1 MPALWAAR
9 PARLRLPTPIPR
21 AGVAALR
28 TGHGLPVWSRQT
40 REPAPAPRHRPP
52 TEPRRTPAMGLQRCR
67 PGAGPTAPAADFGAH
82 VGPGVG
88 GRSYSSVSNI
98 CSGQGPSYHFGY
110 VIFAKSGAVLPH
122 QRCQDRRSGP
132 CPIHP
137 KGSPPR
143 RGNRANWRRDLLA
156 PIVAATQSVAARI
169 VVVAGLHE
177 PAATFYEH
185 CGSGPV
191 PAPPFASSRK
201 SATWPQP
208 SSHEHAS
215 PAEAPRRGSLATQP
229 KVIAAP
235 HDNPICVVCPSPYK
249 DDRPLLECGSTMSGV
264 AHSSEAGKQM
274 RGAGQEVPGRKA
286 CLRAPAGLPERADGL
301 PPGHH
306 DLSAQRDGL
315 AVTGICRT
323 RLRRWMQRH

>member
-98 CSGQGPSYHFGY
+98 CSGHGPSYLFGY
-110 VIFAKSGAVLPH
+110 VIFAKRGAAPPLPATPRSP
-122 QRCQDRRSGP
+122 QRSLPTPSERVPTLAGQQAELAPGPARADRCRDPEPRHSNRRG
-132 CPIHP
+132 
-137 KGSPPR
+137 GWPPR
-143 RGNRANWRRDLLA
+143 ASSDLLRA
-156 PIVAATQSVAARI
+156 LRVQARTR
-169 VVVAGLHE
+169 
-177 PAATFYEH
+177 PA
-185 CGSGPV
+185 V
-191 PAPPFASSRK
+191 ASSRK

-235 HDNPICVVCPSPYK
+235 HDNPTCVVCPSPYK

-274 RGAGQEVPGRKA
+274 RGAGQEVPGRKS
-286 CLRAPAGLPERADGL
+286 CRRAPAGLPERADGL